1 MSNRVTWSH
10 PKVITALLVVFL
22 AGAAS
27 GAIAFRTLSRNTL
40 TGKAKA
46 MRSMDR
52 RELMDYFRR
61 EMDLNDG
68 QRQRVESLLEDHF
81 KMLQMLG
88 AQTEE
93 VRMHG
98 RESIAKLLTE
108 EQRKK
113 FEGLMSEW
121 QRSQR

>member
-1 MSNRVTWSH
+1 MPERVTWSH
-10 PKVITALLVVFL
+10 PKVMTALLVVFL

-27 GAIAFRTLSRNTL
+27 GAIAFRSISRNTL
-40 TGKAKA
+40 TGKAKV
-46 MRSMDR
+46 MRTMDR

-61 EMDLNDG
+61 ELALDDA
-68 QRQRVESLLEDHF
+68 QRHRVESLLEDHF

-93 VRMHG
+93 VRVHG
-98 RESIAKLLTE
+98 RESIAKLLSE
-108 EQRKK
+108 DQRRK
-113 FEGLMSEW
+113 FETLMSEW

>member
-1 MSNRVTWSH
+1 MPTRVTWSH

-27 GAIAFRTLSRNTL
+27 GAIAFRAFSKNVL

-52 RELMDYFRR
+52 KELMEYFRR
-61 EMDLNDG
+61 EMALSEN

-93 VRMHG
+93 VRVHG

-108 EQRKK
+108 DQRRK
-113 FEGLMSEW
+113 FENLMSEW

>member
-1 MSNRVTWSH
+1 MPNRVTWSH

-27 GAIAFRTLSRNTL
+27 GAIALRTLSRNTL

-52 RELMDYFRR
+52 KELMDYFRR
-61 EMDLNDG
+61 EMDLNDN

-93 VRMHG
+93 VRVHG
-98 RESIAKLLTE
+98 RESIAKLLTG

>member
-1 MSNRVTWSH
+1 M
-10 PKVITALLVVFL
+10 AL
-22 AGAAS
+22 S
-27 GAIAFRTLSRNTL
+27 E
-40 TGKAKA
+40 
-46 MRSMDR
+46 D
-52 RELMDYFRR
+52 
-61 EMDLNDG
+61 

-93 VRMHG
+93 VRVHG

-108 EQRKK
+108 DQRKK
-113 FEGLMSEW
+113 FENLMSEW

>member
-1 MSNRVTWSH
+1 MPERVSWSH
-10 PKVITALLVVFL
+10 PKVIAALLVVFL

-27 GAIAFRTLSRNTL
+27 GAIAFRAISRNTL

-52 RELMDYFRR
+52 KELMDYFRR
-61 EMDLNDG
+61 EMALSED

-93 VRMHG
+93 VRVHG
-98 RESIAKLLTE
+98 RESIAKLLSE
-108 EQRKK
+108 EQRRK
-113 FEGLMSEW
+113 FENLMSEW